1 MLEEDL
7 ENDELSV
14 GDGDGDGDVGDD
26 IEDEDGDEEEEEE
39 ERPMTLKYWQLRR
52 LARALKTGH
61 CKNSVKSLAA
71 ELFLDRAVVLDLLRD
86 TPLNLVV
93 MSVALPDVPA
103 PTLVMLETIPI
114 EIVPEETGNVDV
126 TGTEVKVPI
135 HVMQGSW
142 FARKRLKKVHVDTPY
157 SVYRRTRRPTINVL
171 KTVFLNIDAHFKV
184 SPSKYCSDST
194 QIKSCYFHT
203 ISSERESSLQS
214 RTKDIATLQRS
225 TAFRRQGSSGVV
237 WEDEY
242 FLKEDKVDYKELKAM
257 SECKSCQHDRSRQI
271 EGRTHCFPSQ
281 LSSHGSGILKM
292 EPCLFLSLSRRKGE
306 DQYLLATIAVT
317 LRLI

>member
-14 GDGDGDGDVGDD
+14 GDGDGDVF
-26 IEDEDGDEEEEEE
+26 
-39 ERPMTLKYWQLRR
+39 
-52 LARALKTGH
+52 
-61 CKNSVKSLAA
+61 VKSLAA

-93 MSVALPDVPA
+93 MSAALPDEPA

-157 SVYRRTRRPTINVL
+157 SVYRRTRRPTVSL
-171 KTVFLNIDAHFKV
+171 VF
-184 SPSKYCSDST
+184 ST
-194 QIKSCYFHT
+194 FF
-203 ISSERESSLQS
+203 LV
-214 RTKDIATLQRS
+214 KDIAFCVL
-225 TAFRRQGSSGVV
+225 
-237 WEDEY
+237 
-242 FLKEDKVDYKELKAM
+242 
-257 SECKSCQHDRSRQI
+257 
-271 EGRTHCFPSQ
+271 
-281 LSSHGSGILKM
+281 
-292 EPCLFLSLSRRKGE
+292 
-306 DQYLLATIAVT
+306 
-317 LRLI
+317 